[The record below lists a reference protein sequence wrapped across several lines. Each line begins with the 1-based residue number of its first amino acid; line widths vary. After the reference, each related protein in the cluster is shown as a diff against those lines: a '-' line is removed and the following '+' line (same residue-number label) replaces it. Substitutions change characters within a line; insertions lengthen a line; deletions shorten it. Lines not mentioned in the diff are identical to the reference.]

1 MPSEQPPAGGE
12 PPPEGRLRISEALA
26 AAARNAA
33 DPQRIPDA
41 LCTACVRLLPVS
53 GASVAISGGWGV
65 SVTWCASDDVAARLA
80 ELQYTVGDGPCQT
93 TLEQGAPVL
102 AADLTDGWPPDGPGN
117 RPGGRRGDQPH
128 EEPRDRPGARPGD
141 RPQPPRPPP
150 PPPHRPRSSQRARSV
165 LLDALR
171 DEACAITGTH
181 MASVQL
187 VDSSD
192 DTLWLESHCGFP
204 AEFVHHFAVV
214 DGTTSPRGHAARRR
228 QRIVVDDVATAPL
241 FDEPSRAVVL
251 SADCRSCQ
259 CTPIPGP
266 TGGPQGMVSTHHAQP
281 FHVYTLDELVA
292 LDTAVRE
299 AGAWLDRHR
308 TATDRDALEDLHASV
323 LRP

>member
-26 AAARNAA
+26 AAARNAG
-33 DPQRIPDA
+33 DLQRIPDA
-41 LCTACVRLLPVS
+41 LCAACVRLLPVS

-65 SVTWCASDDVAARLA
+65 SVTWC
-80 ELQYTVGDGPCQT
+80 
-93 TLEQGAPVL
+93 
-102 AADLTDGWPPDGPGN
+102 
-117 RPGGRRGDQPH
+117 
-128 EEPRDRPGARPGD
+128 
-141 RPQPPRPPP
+141 
-150 PPPHRPRSSQRARSV
+150 
-165 LLDALR
+165 
-171 DEACAITGTH
+171 GTH

-187 VDSSD
+187 VDCSD

-281 FHVYTLDELVA
+281 FHVYTLDELAA

-308 TATDRDALEDLHASV
+308 TATDRDALEDLHASA